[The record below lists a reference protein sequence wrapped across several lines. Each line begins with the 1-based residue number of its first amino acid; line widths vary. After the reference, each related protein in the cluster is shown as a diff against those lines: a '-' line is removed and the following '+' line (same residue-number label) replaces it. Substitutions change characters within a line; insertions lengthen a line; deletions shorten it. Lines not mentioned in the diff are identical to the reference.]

1 MKKFKT
7 LFVAIVVLLFS
18 NAVFAQDSTKFE
30 VYDVVYLTDGTVLKG
45 QILAYDSQGG
55 GLSFRDTDNR
65 VYNFS
70 REQYKYFLEKQNFP
84 VENKKKSKALRA
96 RKEEGLRYSIGLN
109 NTYFYGLEQLD
120 LNALG
125 KRRDTQGYAISVQG
139 TVGKYF
145 TRSHYFGACA
155 EVGILNTAPRFYN
168 FGVHYNYEYDLKKN
182 NLARYIPIELKFQDM
197 LLRNSGIPYVET
209 TPNSSWSGYYYPK
222 TELKTLV
229 FSVGHGFGF
238 ILKQGG
244 SFNIDLSYQRH
255 ITLSQTFYGLKPAD
269 AVGYDPKFQVNGF
282 KLGFSLSF

>member
-1 MKKFKT
+1 MKEFKT
-7 LFVAIVVLLFS
+7 LFLTFVILLFS
-18 NAVFAQDSTKFE
+18 NAVFAQDSTRYE
-30 VYDVVYLTDGTVLKG
+30 VFDVVYLTDGTVLRG

-55 GLSFRDTDNR
+55 GISFRDTQNR

-70 REQYKYFLEKQNFP
+70 REQYKYFREKQSFP
-84 VENKKKSKALRA
+84 INTKKNKALRA
-96 RKEEGLRYSIGLN
+96 RKTGGLSYNIGLN
-109 NTYFYGLEQLD
+109 NTYLYGLEKLD

-125 KRRDTQGYAISVQG
+125 KRRSTEGFAIGVQG
-139 TVGKYF
+139 TIGKYF

-155 EVGILNTAPRFYN
+155 EVGVLTTDPRFYN
-168 FGVHYNYEYDLKKN
+168 FGLHYNYEYDLKAT
-182 NLARYIPIELKFQDM
+182 NLARYIPVQLKFQNM
-197 LLRNSGIPYVET
+197 ILQNSGIPYVET

-222 TELKTLV
+222 TEFKTLV

-282 KLGFSLSF
+282 KLGLSLSF